1 MKMKANNLAMNG
13 WLNIFKE
20 KGYISSHVV
29 REIKKKFNIK
39 KIGHY
44 GTLDPLA
51 SGVLPLAL
59 GEATKTIKFITYD
72 RKEYSFFINWGK
84 ETDTCDKEGK
94 VIQET
99 NIRPKIDEIKLT
111 IKKYFMGNV
120 DQTPPIFSAVK
131 VDGKRAYQ
139 LARKNLQFE
148 IKSKNIKIFKFELLK
163 IVNKDKAEFIVDC
176 GPGTYIRSLAR
187 DLSKKLG
194 TLGYAS
200 NIVRLK
206 NSYFCVSNSVNY
218 DKVITFEKSNFYNK
232 LFPVDYVLKNIEEI
246 KLEKKYSDML
256 KSGKIVFLSK
266 YNNNEERDKVFL
278 IKYKTELVSIANLKK
293 GYIIPRRN
301 FNN

>member
-1 MKMKANNLAMNG
+1 MNVDRSIING
-13 WLNIFKE
+13 WLNVFKE
-20 KGYISSHVV
+20 QGYTSSHIV
-29 REIKKKFNIK
+29 RTLKKRFNIK

-59 GEATKTIKFITYD
+59 GEATKTIQFITCNE
-72 RKEYSFFINWGK
+72 KSYSFFINWGK
-84 ETDTCDKEGK
+84 ETDTCDELGK
-94 VIQET
+94 VLGET
-99 NIRPKIDEIKLT
+99 DTRPNVAEIKTT
-111 IKKYFMGNV
+111 IKKYFMGNI

-131 VDGKRAYQ
+131 VNGKRAYQ
-139 LARKNLQFE
+139 LARKNEKFK
-148 IKSKNIKIFKFELLK
+148 INSKTIKILKFELLSF
-163 IVNKDKAEFIVDC
+163 INKNKAQFLVSC
-176 GPGTYIRSLAR
+176 GPGTYVRSLAR

-206 NSYFCVSNSVNY
+206 NSFFCISRSISFNKIIKSNLP
-218 DKVITFEKSNFYNK
+218 NFYNK
-232 LFPVDYVLKNIEEI
+232 LLPVDYVLKNFKEI

-256 KSGKIVFLSK
+256 KDGKIIHLTK
-266 YNNNEERDKVFL
+266 YKNNEERDSFFL
-278 IKYKTELVSIANLKK
+278 IKCNSGLVSIANLKK

>member
-1 MKMKANNLAMNG
+1 MNVDSSIING

-20 KGYISSHVV
+20 QGYTSSHIV
-29 REIKKKFNIK
+29 RTLKKRFNIK

-59 GEATKTIKFITYD
+59 GEATKTIQFITCN
-72 RKEYSFFINWGK
+72 RKAYSFFINWGK
-84 ETDTCDKEGK
+84 ETDTCDKAGT
-94 VIQET
+94 VLHET
-99 NIRPKIDEIKLT
+99 ETRPNIAEIKPT
-111 IKKYFMGNV
+111 IKKYFMGNI

-131 VDGKRAYQ
+131 VNGKRAYQ
-139 LARKNLQFE
+139 LARKNEKFE
-148 IKSKNIKIFKFELLK
+148 INSKRIKIIKFELLRFISK
-163 IVNKDKAEFIVDC
+163 NKAQFYVSC
-176 GPGTYIRSLAR
+176 GPGTYVRSLAR

-206 NSYFCVSNSVNY
+206 NSYFCDS
-218 DKVITFEKSNFYNK
+218 KSISFDNIIKLNAQNFYKK
-232 LFPVDYVLKNIEEI
+232 LLPVDYVLKNFEEI

-256 KSGKIVFLSK
+256 KDGKVVFLSK
-266 YNNNEERDKVFL
+266 YNNKEERDSVIL
-278 IKYKTELVSIANLKK
+278 IKCNSELVSIANLKK